1 MFCMYCGKS
10 LPSDAV
16 SCPDCGRE
24 AQASRDTASAGTA
37 SPRPPKIDC
46 GFVLAILPFA
56 FGNPLG
62 IVPLA
67 YAFQAWQRFRDG
79 DYEGARRAAH
89 TGKVWSWTMIG
100 LSALAL
106 ILTLRVL
113 PDLLT
118 LVFGEQP

>member
-24 AQASRDTASAGTA
+24 VQASRDAVSAGTA
-37 SPRPPKIDC
+37 APRPPEIDC
-46 GFVLAILPFA
+46 GFVLAIIPFA

-62 IVPLA
+62 ILPLA
-67 YAFQAWQRFRDG
+67 YAIQARQRLRDG

-89 TGKVWSWTMIG
+89 TGKVLSWTIIG
-100 LSALAL
+100 LSAVAL
-106 ILTLRVL
+106 IMTLRVL
-113 PDLLT
+113 PYLLT
-118 LVFGEQP
+118 LLFGEQP